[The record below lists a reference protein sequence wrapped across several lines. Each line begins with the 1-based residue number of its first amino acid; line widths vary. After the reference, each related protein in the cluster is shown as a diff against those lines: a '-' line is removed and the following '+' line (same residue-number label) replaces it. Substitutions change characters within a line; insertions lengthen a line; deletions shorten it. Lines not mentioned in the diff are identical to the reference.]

1 MKIFP
6 NDLKSIHSLVNNYT
20 ENDSIEIFDL
30 TIKDS
35 APELIFV
42 INLFRRKTQHEII
55 INTEED
61 LTNAVLRLAAL
72 KQYPN
77 LIIRK
82 SNKDIKIS

>member
-6 NDLKSIHSLVNNYT
+6 NDLKSIHSIANDYT
-20 ENDSIEIFDL
+20 ESDPIEIFDL
-30 TIKDS
+30 TIKES
-35 APELIFV
+35 APELIFI
-42 INLFRRKTQHEII
+42 INLFRKKTQHEII

-82 SNKDIKIS
+82 GNKDIKIS

>member
-6 NDLKSIHSLVNNYT
+6 NDLKNIHSIVNDYT
-20 ENDSIEIFDL
+20 EGDSIEIFDL
-30 TIKDS
+30 TIKES
-35 APELIFV
+35 APELIFI
-42 INLFRRKTQHEII
+42 INLFRKKTQHEVI

-82 SNKDIKIS
+82 GNKDIKIS

>member
-6 NDLKSIHSLVNNYT
+6 NDLKDIHSLVNNYGGD
-20 ENDSIEIFDL
+20 DSIEIFEL

-35 APELIFV
+35 APELIFI
-42 INLFRRKTQHEII
+42 INLFRKKTQQEII

-61 LTNAVLRLAAL
+61 LTNAILRLAAL

-77 LIIRK
+77 LVIRK
-82 SNKDIKIS
+82 GKKDIKIS

>member
-82 SNKDIKIS
+82 GNKDIKIS

>member
-6 NDLKSIHSLVNNYT
+6 SDLKNIRSLVKDYN
-20 ENDSIEIFDL
+20 EGDSIEMFDL

-35 APELIFV
+35 APELIFI
-42 INLFRRKTQHEII
+42 INLFRKKTSHEIV

-77 LIIRK
+77 LIIGK
-82 SNKDIKIS
+82 DGEDIKIS

>member
-1 MKIFP
+1 MKIFS

-20 ENDSIEIFDL
+20 ENDPIEIFDL

-42 INLFRRKTQHEII
+42 INLFRIKTQHEII

-82 SNKDIKIS
+82 GNKDIKIS

>member
-6 NDLKSIHSLVNNYT
+6 NDLKDIQSLANSYT
-20 ENDSIEIFDL
+20 EGDSIEIFEL

-35 APELIFV
+35 APELIFI
-42 INLFRRKTQHEII
+42 INLFRKKTQREII

-61 LTNAVLRLAAL
+61 LTNAILRLAAL

-77 LIIRK
+77 LVIRK
-82 SNKDIKIS
+82 GNKDIKIS